1 MGFSQPQGTWL
12 RRHLSPRVSLTITAS
27 SIEFRSDDRVIAL
40 RPVLYVRDDGIIVAV
55 GDPPASQADEL
66 PVFVADAGVRAARLA
81 KVVQYGLHEVLGT
94 GLSMKPTVHLDLRTE
109 AVSFAEVEQALER
122 AGAGEVLAIS
132 EADR

>member
-1 MGFSQPQGTWL
+1 MGFPQPQVTWL
-12 RRHLSPRVSLTITAS
+12 RRRLSPRISLTITPS
-27 SIEFRSDDRVIAL
+27 SFEFRIDDRVIAL
-40 RPVLYVRDDGIIVAV
+40 RPVLFVGDDGIVVAV

-94 GLSMKPTVHLDLRTE
+94 GLTMKPTVHLYLQTGE
-109 AVSFAEVEQALER
+109 VSCAEVEHALER
-122 AGAGEVLAIS
+122 AGAGEVLAIP